1 MINPDKTIY
10 YRPVSLV
17 ILDGWG
23 VSNKPDNNA
32 ILQAKTP
39 HWDRLWATYP
49 RTLIHGSGDKVGLPA
64 NQMGNSEVGHLNL
77 GAGRVVHQE
86 LTRIDNAIND
96 GSFFENKALTDAID
110 QTIDH
115 NKSIHIMGLL
125 STGGVHSNES
135 QIRAVLEMAITR
147 GANQVYLHAF
157 LDGRDTPPK
166 SAEPWLK
173 AVDELFSKHN
183 HSGRIASIIGRYFAL
198 DRDHRWERTQTAYE
212 LITFGKAE
220 HHAASALEG
229 LEAAYRRGES
239 DEFVEATAIVPEGER
254 PVQVETGDAVIFMN
268 FRADRARQISQA
280 FAETGFTGFS
290 IDQRPHLSSYVSLT
304 EYKKSLDTTVAFPTE
319 KLKNVYGEYIAS
331 LGLQQLRI
339 AETEKYAH
347 VTFFFNGGEERAFE
361 GEERILIESPK
372 VKTYDLQPEMSAPEL
387 TDKLVE
393 AIESEKFD
401 TIICNYA
408 NPDMVGHTGNLE
420 AAIKAIEAVDT
431 SLGFVVDAMIKAKGE
446 LLITADHGNAE
457 KMRDETTGQAH
468 TAHTM
473 NPVPLVY
480 IGRDAE
486 ISDDG
491 SLADIAPTMLYLMGL
506 DQPAEMTGRSLVK
519 LK

>member
-1 MINPDKTIY
+1 MNTTKRID
-10 YRPVSLV
+10 YRPVTLV

-23 VSNKPDNNA
+23 VNDKPDNNA

-39 HWDRLWATYP
+39 HWDRLWQNYP
-49 RTLIHGSGDKVGLPA
+49 HTLIHGSGDKVGLPA
-64 NQMGNSEVGHLNL
+64 DQMGNSEVGHLNL

-86 LTRIDNAIND
+86 LTRIDGAISD
-96 GSFFENKALTDAID
+96 GSFFKNRVLTDAID
-110 QTIDH
+110 LAVT
-115 NKSIHIMGLL
+115 NGKAVHIMGLL
-125 STGGVHSNES
+125 STGGVHSHES
-135 QIRAVLEMAITR
+135 QIRAALELAIQR
-147 GANQVYLHAF
+147 GATQLYLHAF
-157 LDGRDTPPK
+157 LDGRDSPPK
-166 SAEPWLK
+166 SAAPWLEGVE
-173 AVDELFSKHN
+173 ALFAKHN
-183 HSGRIASIIGRYFAL
+183 HPGRIASIVGRYFAL
-198 DRDHRWERTQTAYE
+198 DRDQRWERTQIAYE
-212 LITFGKAE
+212 LIAAGEAE
-220 HHAASALEG
+220 YQAATALEG
-229 LEAAYRRGES
+229 LEAAYQRGET
-239 DEFVEATAIVPEGER
+239 DEFVQATVIVPKGER
-254 PVQVETGDAVIFMN
+254 PVRVETGDAIIFMN

-280 FAETGFTGFS
+280 FVETGFTGFA
-290 IDQRPHLSSYVSLT
+290 INERPHLSTYVSLT
-304 EYKKSLDTTVAFPTE
+304 EYKKSLNTTIAFPPE
-319 KLKNVYGEYIAS
+319 KLKNVLGEYISS
-331 LGLQQLRI
+331 LGLRQLRI

-387 TDKLVE
+387 TDRLVE
-393 AIESEKFD
+393 AIESGKFD

-431 SLGFVVDAMIKAKGE
+431 SLGRVIEAILKAGGE

-468 TAHTM
+468 TAHTT

-480 IGRDAE
+480 IGRNAVL
-486 ISDDG
+486 SDDG

-506 DQPAEMTGRSLVK
+506 DQPAEMTGRSLLT